1 MAHEIVW
8 TAGAEAD
15 LLYLYQQIDDHDLSI
30 RVLREPLSQVLRLLS
45 EFPQTGAGVRGT
57 LRVRRVLT
65 GPRLRYGLFYVEES
79 KRIMIHALLDRRQDP
94 QTVSR
99 RLRGI

>member
-15 LLYLYQQIDDHDLSI
+15 LLDLYQQIDDHDLAI
-30 RVLREPLSQVLRLLS
+30 RVLREPLSQILRLLS
-45 EFPQTGAGVRGT
+45 EFPQMGAGVRGT
-57 LRVRRVLT
+57 QRMRRVLT
-65 GPRLRYGLFYVEES
+65 GPRLRYGLFYVEEG
-79 KRIMIHALLDRRQDP
+79 KRIMIHALLDLRQDP

-99 RLRGI
+99 RLRGM